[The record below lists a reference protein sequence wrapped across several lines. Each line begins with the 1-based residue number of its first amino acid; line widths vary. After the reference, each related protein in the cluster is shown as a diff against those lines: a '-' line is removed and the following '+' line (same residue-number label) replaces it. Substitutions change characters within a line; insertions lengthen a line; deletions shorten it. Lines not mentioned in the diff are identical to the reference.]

1 MFDSSTYGA
10 RRTKL
15 QQQFRHGLLLFIGNH
30 DSPMNYAANT
40 YHFRQDASFL
50 YYWGIDDPDLAAV
63 IDVDAGTHTVY
74 GNDFTI
80 DDIVWRGPQPT
91 VAARAERAGVRR
103 TGTLDDLAKAVN
115 DAVRQGRRIHYLPQY
130 RADNV
135 TLVKQLIGLSPEA
148 VNAHASISLI
158 KAVVAQRAY
167 KSAEELAEIESA
179 LDVSYEMHTL
189 AMKIARPGMYEREVA
204 GAMAGLVESHGRLLA
219 FPIIFSVHGETL
231 HNHYHGNRM
240 EAGQM
245 AVNDCGADS
254 PLHYASDITRTI
266 PIGGRFVGPQRDLYQ
281 AVLNAHKKALAAAKP
296 GVKWMDVHLLACRS
310 LAEDLKAIGCMKGD
324 LDAAV
329 REGAHAMFFQ
339 CGLGH
344 MMGFD
349 VHDMEGLGEQHVGYD
364 ATVTRSTQF
373 GLKSLRMGRALE
385 PGMVMTVEPG
395 IYMIPTL
402 MDKWKA
408 EGKFTDFLNYDVINT
423 FRSFGGIRVE
433 DDIVITATGHRILGR
448 RVPIEMDEVEAL
460 ARL

>member
-1 MFDSSTYGA
+1 
-10 RRTKL
+10 
-15 QQQFRHGLLLFIGNH
+15 
-30 DSPMNYAANT
+30 
-40 YHFRQDASFL
+40 
-50 YYWGIDDPDLAAV
+50 
-63 IDVDAGTHTVY
+63 
-74 GNDFTI
+74 
-80 DDIVWRGPQPT
+80 
-91 VAARAERAGVRR
+91 
-103 TGTLDDLAKAVN
+103 
-115 DAVRQGRRIHYLPQY
+115 
-130 RADNV
+130 
-135 TLVKQLIGLSPEA
+135 
-148 VNAHASISLI
+148 
-158 KAVVAQRAY
+158 
-167 KSAEELAEIESA
+167 
-179 LDVSYEMHTL
+179 
-189 AMKIARPGMYEREVA
+189 MYEREVA
-204 GAMAGLVESHGRLLA
+204 GAMAGLVESHGRQLA
-219 FPIIFSVHGETL
+219 FPIIFSVRGETL

-254 PLHYASDITRTI
+254 PLHYASDLTRTI
-266 PIGGRFVGPQRDLYQ
+266 PIGGKFVGPQRDLYQ
-281 AVLNAHKKALAAAKP
+281 AVLGAHKKALAAAKP

-329 REGAHAMFFQ
+329 GEGAHAMFFQ

-349 VHDMEGLGEQHVGYD
+349 VHDMEGLGEQYVGYD
-364 ATVTRSTQF
+364 PGVTRSTQF

-408 EGKFTDFLNYDVINT
+408 EGKCTDFLNYDVINK

-433 DDIVITATGHRILGR
+433 DDIVITETGHRMLGKR
-448 RVPIEMDEVEAL
+448 IPIEMEEVEAL